1 MLPSHQD
8 QVVDLSQAFNLS
20 TTVRPSKPQ
29 VCIDYLTID
38 EAPIPLSVQ
47 RLIWE
52 KKNAY
57 PYFGLLYLLALRAN
71 SILELGIRSGRSTRA
86 LLLGLRDSGFGHL
99 TSIDRSDLSPQSVDE
114 GSIRRLVLAARNRA
128 RRLIRPGATWVGECS
143 TEKTIKRLNK
153 LGLSNNF
160 THENQDFFQMPR
172 GWFEQHYF
180 DLIWIDFDPSD
191 FNVLLQRLRRSLTP
205 KTVILLHNTN
215 RREESIGIE
224 EHKQYINQDSLM
236 TFKQGSGLVI
246 FTFNSEI

>member
-1 MLPSHQD
+1 MLPSHQN
-8 QVVDLSQAFNLS
+8 QVVDFAQTVSLS
-20 TTVRPSKPQ
+20 TTIRPSKPQ
-29 VCIDYLTID
+29 VAIDYLTID
-38 EAPIPLSVQ
+38 KAPIPISVQ

-71 SILELGIRSGRSTRA
+71 NILELGIRSGRSTRA
-86 LLLGLRDSGFGHL
+86 LLLGLSDSGFGHL
-99 TSIDRSDLSPQSVDE
+99 TSIDQSDLSPQSFDE

-143 TEKTIKRLNK
+143 TENTIKRLNK
-153 LGLSNNF
+153 LGLANNF
-160 THENQDFFQMPR
+160 THENQDFFQIPR
-172 GWFEQHYF
+172 GWFEQHNF

-191 FNVLLQRLRRSLTP
+191 FNVLLQRLRRSITP

-224 EHKQYINQDSLM
+224 EHKQYINQDSLV
-236 TFKQGSGLVI
+236 TFKQGAGLII
-246 FTFNSEI
+246 FSFNSEV